1 MADLD
6 MKAKIK
12 YYRKNKLDPKKISE
26 EEIEKFEILK

>member
-1 MADLD
+1 

-12 YYRKNKLDPKKISE
+12 YYRKNKLDQKKISE